1 MPDDAMIYSDMTQ
14 FAYVANEIWPMN
26 RAKHWHHPSGFGT
39 LGYALPAAIG
49 GAVARVGKPTLAIAG
64 DYGFQYSVQELGT
77 AVELCQPLPIILWDN
92 GKLKEIEDSM
102 RSAQIAPNAVIAK
115 NPNFL
120 ELARAYGADA
130 SAPETLAQMQE
141 AVTAAFKLDRP
152 TVIYLSPN
160 ILS

>member
-1 MPDDAMIYSDMTQ
+1 M
-14 FAYVANEIWPMN
+14 
-26 RAKHWHHPSGFGT
+26 
-39 LGYALPAAIG
+39 
-49 GAVARVGKPTLAIAG
+49 ARPGKPTLAIAG
-64 DYGFQYSVQELGT
+64 DYGFQYSLQELGT
-77 AVELCQPLPIILWDN
+77 AVELGQPLPIILWDN

-130 SAPETLAQMQE
+130 SAPGTLAQMQE
-141 AVTAAFKLDRP
+141 AVKTAFGADRP
-152 TVIYLSPN
+152 KLIYLSPD

>member
-1 MPDDAMIYSDMTQ
+1 
-14 FAYVANEIWPMN
+14 
-26 RAKHWHHPSGFGT
+26 
-39 LGYALPAAIG
+39 
-49 GAVARVGKPTLAIAG
+49 VARAGKPTLAIAG

-77 AVELCQPLPIILWDN
+77 AVELGQPLPIILWDN

-160 ILS
+160 ILL